1 MAPSGESTDDVRYDI
16 ALTRQEMTVTL
27 EELGRELAARKEALK
42 ARTVDRLDV
51 AAYARE
57 HPMIALAVALGAG
70 ALLAGTGADEK
81 AAGAVARGA
90 KAAPGKVA
98 DAARAV
104 PGKVAEA
111 AKAAPGLVAG
121 AAARALHLKGGDD
134 RDAAGSPT
142 VTAAREV
149 EREEGLLAGGVSGLL
164 RKALSPVLDEMER
177 AARELCD
184 DLARGSR
191 PAHRVAF
198 DAGADVPRDVVP
210 PSTYGLAESASTG
223 RPPRTVSPGA

>member
-27 EELGRELAARKEALK
+27 EELGQELAERKAALK

-51 AAYARE
+51 AAFARE
-57 HPMIALAVALGAG
+57 HPMVALAVALGAG

-90 KAAPGKVA
+90 KAAPGKL
-98 DAARAV
+98 
-104 PGKVAEA
+104 AEA
-111 AKAAPGLVAG
+111 AKAVPGAVAG
-121 AAARALHLKGGDD
+121 AATRALHLKDGD
-134 RDAAGSPT
+134 AGEAPGAPT

-149 EREEGLLAGGVSGLL
+149 ERDEGLIAGGLSGLL
-164 RKALSPVLDEMER
+164 RKALAPVLDEMER
-177 AARELCD
+177 AARQLGE
-184 DLARGSR
+184 DLAGGSR

-223 RPPRTVSPGA
+223 RPPRVASPGA